1 MPRAIRVLTAS
12 ERGDNSPAD
21 TLVLPFAQRRAH
33 KGFLFGLKGTCVELD
48 FAEPV
53 LLRTDDVLALDDGRF
68 VEVVAEP
75 EPVIEVRLADAL
87 ALARLAWRLGDRHIP
102 VQILERRA
110 RVRREP
116 SAETFLES
124 LGIKMTVIE
133 APFEPDDASA
143 PDGDHHHDHGHDHD
157 HHHHHHDRAH
167 DHDHEHAHD
176 HRGHAHSH
184 DHKHG

>member
-1 MPRAIRVLTAS
+1 MPRVTRILAAS
-12 ERGDNSPAD
+12 ERGDGSPVD
-21 TLVLPFAQRRAH
+21 TLVLPFAQRQAH

-53 LLRTDDVLALDDGRF
+53 LLRTDDVLALDDGRL

-75 EPVIEVRLADAL
+75 EPVIEVRVADAV
-87 ALARLAWRLGDRHIP
+87 ALARLAWRLGDRHLP
-102 VQILERRA
+102 VQILERRV

-116 SAETFLES
+116 AAETFLEG
-124 LGIKMTVIE
+124 LGVKMTVIE

-143 PDGDHHHDHGHDHD
+143 PAGDHHHD
-157 HHHHHHDRAH
+157 HHHHHHDHH
-167 DHDHEHAHD
+167 DHDHAHGHGHD
-176 HRGHAHSH
+176 HDHHGHSH